1 MAWRIAF
8 FGDEIEEIVEFDP
21 LTGKKIA
28 SLDYREGLRQFALCD
43 ARPDAEAGDGGD
55 PLRADRAAE
64 GAAGAKG
71 ELLEAQRLEQRTN
84 FDLEM
89 IAATGSLRRHRELQP
104 LPHRPPARR
113 AAADP
118 VRISARQR
126 PAVRRREPPDGAAG
140 RRDGARRPS
149 PQADARRIWLPPA
162 ELHRQP
168 AAALQ
173 RMGRDAPADGR
184 GLGDARALGDGADR
198 RRLRRAGD
206 PPDRPD
212 RPAGRD
218 QAGRGPGRRSDRRG
232 EGDRRARAIAR
243 SSPR

>member
-1 MAWRIAF
+1 MKQAMEAIRF
-8 FGDEIEEIVEFDP
+8 E
-21 LTGKKIA
+21 LTERLKE
-28 SLDYREGLRQFALCD
+28 LQ
-43 ARPDAEAGDGGD
+43 
-55 PLRADRAAE
+55 AE
-64 GAAGAKG
+64 GR
-71 ELLEAQRLEQRTN
+71 LLEAQRLEQRTN

-126 PAVRRREPPDGAAG
+126 PAVRRREPPDRAAG

-149 PQADARRIWLPPA
+149 PQDHARRIWLPPA

-168 AAALQ
+168 PAALQ
-173 RMGRDAPADGR
+173 RMGRDAPADRR
-184 GLGDARALGDGADR
+184 GLGDARPVGDGADR

-218 QAGRGPGRRSDRRG
+218 QAGRGPGRRPASTRPRDR
-232 EGDRRARAIAR
+232 APRAIAR